1 MVEHSK
7 ARRSR
12 SYWRKL
18 GHSLALYA
26 AVSVSGAPARAQ
38 GYSAD
43 KPLGTSAQST
53 PEYLRKAGID
63 QNLNR
68 PLPLKDTF
76 VDEGGGVVALGKYFR
91 ERPVVI
97 ALVYNKCGM
106 LCPQVLHGMGAALR
120 QSGMHAGHEYEVVVA
135 SIDPTDKPADTAEP
149 RKHLLSMLGLGGNGG
164 EDGAPASHVHFLTGG
179 EHSIDELAAAT
190 GFHYVRVPGP
200 DGQMN
205 QFAHSSVIMIAT
217 PDGRMSKYLSGV
229 EYQPR
234 DLRLAVLEASNHRI
248 GTLTDL
254 ILLYC
259 CNYTPSQGRYTV
271 AVLRVLGLAA
281 MGSLGMLAAVLYLL
295 TRKPGQPA
303 AA

>member
-1 MVEHSK
+1 MESNQLK
-7 ARRSR
+7 PWQAESRRR
-12 SYWRKL
+12 RL
-18 GHSLALYA
+18 PLRGVALCASLAVVA
-26 AVSVSGAPARAQ
+26 TCSMAQ
-38 GYSAD
+38 GYPD
-43 KPLGTSAQST
+43 RPLGASAQST

-68 PLPLKDTF
+68 PLPLRDTF
-76 VDEGGGVVALGKYFR
+76 LDERGAPVELGRYFGQ
-91 ERPVVI
+91 RPVVL

-135 SIDPTDKPADTAEP
+135 SIDPTDTPADTVEP
-149 RKHLLSMLGLGGNGG
+149 KQHLLSMLAA
-164 EDGAPASHVHFLTGG
+164 DGDEASHVHFLTGQ
-179 EHSIDELAAAT
+179 ERSIDDLAAAT

-200 DGQMN
+200 DGKMN

-234 DLRLAVLEASNHRI
+234 DVRLALLEASNHRI
-248 GTLTDL
+248 GSLTDL

-295 TRKPGQPA
+295 TRKPGQPMPA
-303 AA
+303 